1 MRNTGVIFAN
11 DLRPDRQKATVA
23 NMHRLGV
30 KNVVTCTYDGRK
42 LAKLFRQYKFDRVL
56 LDAPCS
62 GLGVISRD
70 PSVKVQRTIS
80 DVKKTAHLQKELL
93 LAAIDVL
100 NHKSKTGGVMVYSTC
115 SVSVMENEEVVNY
128 ALQKRD
134 IKIVDAGLDFGEFF
148 SSFLFLPLCLYFC
161 PCIDHCTRRT

>member
-1 MRNTGVIFAN
+1 MLLTYGLSIFHK
-11 DLRPDRQKATVA
+11 PHSSVQFSCSFPK
-23 NMHRLGV
+23 G
-30 KNVVTCTYDGRK
+30 YE

-148 SSFLFLPLCLYFC
+148 SSFLFLPLCLSFC